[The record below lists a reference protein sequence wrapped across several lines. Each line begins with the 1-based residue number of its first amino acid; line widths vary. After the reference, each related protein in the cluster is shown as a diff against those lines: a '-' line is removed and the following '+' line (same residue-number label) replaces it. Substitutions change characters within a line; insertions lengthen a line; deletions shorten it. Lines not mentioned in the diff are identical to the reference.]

1 MLNLL
6 VAWIGGGE
14 IRFLQEGDLRIV
26 SLNLSQAMNKLFGT
40 CCAPSGS
47 GICLT
52 RQMVAFFLLLL
63 LVLICLMEVC
73 YMSLAKL
80 GQLCLHSLQH
90 RSAITPR
97 RVNPNII
104 CDTAPS

>member
-6 VAWIGGGE
+6 VAWIEGGE
-14 IRFLQEGDLRIV
+14 IRFLQQRDLRIV
-26 SLNLSQAMNKLFGT
+26 SLNLSQTMNKLFGT
-40 CCAPSGS
+40 CCASSGS

-52 RQMVAFFLLLL
+52 RQMVAFFLRLL
-63 LVLICLMEVC
+63 LVFIYLVEVC
-73 YMSLAKL
+73 CMSLAEL

-90 RSAITPR
+90 CSAITPP

>member
-52 RQMVAFFLLLL
+52 RQMVAFFPTFAVGSHLPHGSLLHEFGKARAALPPL
-63 LVLICLMEVC
+63 PAA
-73 YMSLAKL
+73 SLCHYPSQ
-80 GQLCLHSLQH
+80 GQ
-90 RSAITPR
+90 P
-97 RVNPNII
+97 
-104 CDTAPS
+104 